1 MSVINTNV
9 KALGA
14 SASLSKVEKSLS
26 QAMERLSTGQRINSA
41 KDDAAGLAITNR
53 MTAQIR
59 GYAVAIRNAND
70 GLSMA
75 QTAEGAMSQ
84 VSSMLQRMREL
95 SVQAATG
102 TMSIADRKSL
112 QEEITQLNSEIDNIA
127 TKTNHNNIKLLD
139 GSAGE
144 IQLQTGVFAADNM
157 KIGFGSVQTKDIGIG
172 EKPSITS
179 NSVGAQAFS
188 AGSLLINGVSV
199 GQSVAE
205 DDSRSSEYN
214 QASAIAKAAAI
225 NRVADQTGVIATV
238 GQTIAY
244 GSAMTQVP
252 AGTTQSGYIT
262 INGIKT
268 ASFTLTDSATTEANR
283 KAVALA
289 INDISSQT
297 GVVATNTSDDNQGI
311 VLTAADGRNIVIDL
325 RDGASTFTSGGTG
338 IALDNN
344 GASGVT
350 TDDYKGVWIGNYSL
364 TNYNG
369 KDIKIGTAE
378 GNNLD
383 NLALAGL
390 GAGVYKSGVAQTVT
404 ATRASAAVAGDQHTL
419 QGNTL
424 IINDVAIDGS
434 SAGDDNASFVGAS
447 GLVEGSSRASSA
459 IAIAAA
465 INRKSEIT
473 GVKAVAEANVVYG
486 TGFTGTSTLEKIN
499 INGVAIDNGTDPLGL
514 STLDAVIAAINA
526 KQGSTGVTA
535 SQYGEGLKL
544 VAEDGRNISVSVLLT
559 GVGTAA
565 DSAKAIGLEGVDV
578 GVNGAD
584 TDPVTYYSSIRLVSN
599 QSFTVRSGSEGN
611 NESASNFDALGFK
624 RGTFGGSDNGLK
636 VGSVDISTSSGATAA
651 IYALDAAIETVSAMQ
666 SRAGAYQNRLE
677 AVVSNLTESN
687 QNMSAARSR
696 ILDTDYATETT
707 NLAKSQIIQQAATAM
722 LAQANQSAQTV
733 LALLK

>member
-14 SASLSKVEKSLS
+14 SAALGKVEKSLS

-102 TMSIADRKSL
+102 TMSAADRKSL
-112 QEEITQLNSEIDNIA
+112 QEEVAQLNSEIDNIA

-144 IQLQTGVFAADNM
+144 IQLQTGVFATDNM
-157 KIGFGSVQTKDIGIG
+157 KIGFGSIQTKDIGLG
-172 EKPSITS
+172 TKPSITS
-179 NSVGAQAFS
+179 NSVSAEAFDS
-188 AGSLLINGVSV
+188 GDLLINGVTI

-205 DDSRSSEYN
+205 DDNLSASVDPTLVTDSKVSSMYN
-214 QASAIAKAAAI
+214 NASAIAKVAAI
-225 NRVADQTGVIATV
+225 NRMTDKTGVIATV

-244 GSAMTQVP
+244 GAMMSD
-252 AGTTQSGYIT
+252 ADRIT
-262 INGIKT
+262 HTGSININGVNT
-268 ASFTLTDSATTEANR
+268 ADFSISATATTEANR
-283 KAVALA
+283 KAVTLA
-289 INDISSQT
+289 INEISSQT
-297 GVVATNTSDDNQGI
+297 GVTAVNTTDDSQGI
-311 VLTAADGRNIVIDL
+311 ILQATDGRNIYIDL
-325 RDGASTFTSGGTG
+325 GATFTSGATG
-338 IALDNN
+338 IALNN
-344 GASGVT
+344 KDLFTSG
-350 TDDYKGVWIGNYSL
+350 DEGLWIGNFSL
-364 TNYNG
+364 SNYNG
-369 KDIKIGTAE
+369 KSIEIGTRE
-378 GNNLD
+378 GNPID
-383 NLALAGL
+383 NLGRAGL
-390 GAGVYKSGVAQTVT
+390 SAGLFDANVAQTVT
-404 ATRASAAVAGDQHTL
+404 SSRTSVHDSADLKVLTGS
-419 QGNTL
+419 TL

-434 SAGDDNASFVGAS
+434 SGNDDNASYVAPTAGDYP
-447 GLVEGSSRASSA
+447 GSARASSG

-465 INRKSEIT
+465 INRKTDIT
-473 GVKAVAEANVVYG
+473 GVKAVAEPTVVYG
-486 TGFTGTSTLEKIN
+486 GGFDPTVDPLTNFE
-499 INGVAIDNGTDPLGL
+499 INGVAIDVGAGL
-514 STLDAVIAAINA
+514 SSLDAVISAINA
-526 KQGSTGVTA
+526 RQGATGVVA
-535 SQYGEGLKL
+535 SQYGDGLKL
-544 VAEDGRNISVSVLLT
+544 VAQDGRNISIVATNGDPTTS
-559 GVGTAA
+559 
-565 DSAKAIGLEGVDV
+565 DEAIGLSGVPIGDDAS
-578 GVNGAD
+578 NAE
-584 TDPVTYYSSIRLVSN
+584 TYFSNVRLISDKT
-599 QSFTVRSGSEGN
+599 FTVKSGSEGN
-611 NESASNFDALGFK
+611 DENFDALGFK

-636 VGSVDISTSSGATAA
+636 VGSVDISSASGATAA
-651 IYALDAAIETVSAMQ
+651 IYVLDAAIENISTMQ
-666 SRAGAYQNRLE
+666 SKAGAYQNRLE